1 MVVQRECRCLVCE
14 LCLKVCRVFV
24 LPCWQNSVFWGN
36 KKYSRNFGVMCFYL
50 LAYVVAPVSP
60 WHRVTSTSAFQK
72 TCKMSIISISLVSTW
87 CKQTEQQYFWH
98 KPVWLPAHPIGY
110 RSLMSGC
117 VSPKVYFLSTAPFF
131 FTYYQHNIIT
141 HIDFYT
147 HKKYKVTL
155 TCLFPGGD
163 PDVQLTECD
172 RRSGVHLLHSFPGQ
186 SVQGNRHCPQTCFLN
201 LRHAE
206 QASADG
212 EKSERMME
220 ESLERVCTPQ
230 WGMTGSRRSE
240 EMEELTITLVQK
252 LF

>member
-50 LAYVVAPVSP
+50 LAYVMAPVSP

-186 SVQGNRHCPQTCFLN
+186 SVQGNRPLHVTVHKPAFWI
-201 LRHAE
+201 
-206 QASADG
+206 
-212 EKSERMME
+212 
-220 ESLERVCTPQ
+220 
-230 WGMTGSRRSE
+230 WGMLSKRVQMVRRVKGWWRNHLSVFVLLSE
-240 EMEELTITLVQK
+240 GWQEAGEVK
-252 LF
+252 KWKN